1 MVWLT
6 WTFGGVER
14 LSCMKDKI
22 GDLEADIDD
31 IYQLLL
37 KFKTGAIGHLMVD
50 VLARPDIRHMRIV
63 GTEGVM
69 EWVSKQNALKVS
81 NMSDYSWETIELNQ
95 GTMENQYTNPEEPYI
110 EEMDRFIR
118 AIHGQGDFGYTFEE
132 DFKILQI
139 LYKAEESSVRLKHVN
154 IES

>member
-1 MVWLT
+1 
-6 WTFGGVER
+6 
-14 LSCMKDKI
+14 
-22 GDLEADIDD
+22 
-31 IYQLLL
+31 
-37 KFKTGAIGHLMVD
+37 
-50 VLARPDIRHMRIV
+50 
-63 GTEGVM
+63 M

-110 EEMDRFIR
+110 EEMDCFIR

-132 DFKILQI
+132 DFQILQI